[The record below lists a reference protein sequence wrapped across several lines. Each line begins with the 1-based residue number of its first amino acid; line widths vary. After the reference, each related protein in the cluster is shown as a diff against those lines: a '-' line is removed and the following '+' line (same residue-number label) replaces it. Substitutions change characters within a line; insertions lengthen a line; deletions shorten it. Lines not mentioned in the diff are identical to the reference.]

1 MNPQGGTEMS
11 NHTPEPWRFEHGAIY
26 GAESMHISG
35 YEYPAPDGGRYSS
48 KSYTDK
54 VCDIIGGYDNETRNT
69 NGARA
74 VACVNA
80 CAGINP
86 EAVPEF
92 VHLARLVASLNEN
105 HLEIGAGRML
115 EMVTVARNAL
125 AKAEVK

>member
-1 MNPQGGTEMS
+1 MDTK
-11 NHTPEPWRFEHGAIY
+11 HTPEPWPTPVRF
-26 GAESMHISG
+26 
-35 YEYPAPDGGRYSS
+35 
-48 KSYTDK
+48 
-54 VCDIIGGYDNETRNT
+54 DIIGPADDDCSNYWEIGDFGMLEREED
-69 NGARA
+69 ADRI
-74 VACVNA
+74 VACVNG

-125 AKAEVK
+125 AKAGVE